1 MRYLA
6 EKLIQSLS
14 RHTIID
20 ESKQDIYI
28 YAADLLLYTII
39 STLGLVI
46 ISAAMRK
53 LCEGIIIIFIYYVN
67 QTIGGGF
74 HASTHLRCFLTMAVG
89 LIVALFM
96 FDFHPSYP
104 LIYLMIM
111 IAGIILFLFPL
122 ILHRNKAYL
131 SSKKARLQKKSRI
144 VICVELLTVFLFGRV
159 WPYTTLYAY
168 AIGMTVSVVSRMS
181 AILLVRYTRIATS
194 D

>member
-6 EKLIQSLS
+6 DKLIQTLS
-14 RHTIID
+14 HHTTID
-20 ESKQDIYI
+20 ELKREIYI
-28 YAADLLLYTII
+28 YAVDLLLYTIV

-53 LCEGIIIIFIYYVN
+53 LCEGIIIIFIYYIN

-89 LIVALFM
+89 LIVALLM
-96 FDFHPSYP
+96 CDFHPGYP
-104 LIYLMIM
+104 FIFLMIM

-131 SSKKARLQKKSRI
+131 SSQKARLQKKSRI
-144 VICVELLTVFLFGRV
+144 VICVELLTVFLFGRL

-181 AILLVRYTRIATS
+181 AILLARSTRIATN